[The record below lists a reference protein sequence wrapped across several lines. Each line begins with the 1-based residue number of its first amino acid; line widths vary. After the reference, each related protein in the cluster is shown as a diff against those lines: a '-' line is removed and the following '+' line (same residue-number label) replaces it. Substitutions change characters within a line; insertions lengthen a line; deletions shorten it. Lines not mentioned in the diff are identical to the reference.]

1 MASAGEPSSLQH
13 GVASNASKA
22 KRRRINQQPSSGNAF
37 NQHLSLPDLPLGPQ
51 TAAESVRWAPQLLD
65 QLAAHS
71 KKYFGVDFAL
81 QAEERLR
88 CGICLRTDYSGLG
101 SPEEAL
107 SKILVAVQSHSFAEF
122 QCDPKK
128 FCCQRAGDIE
138 SCCRQVLLSHEGVFK
153 PSCVHG
159 DILERCPPEVLKLWN
174 TMQHAAKE
182 RANAKVDSGDDIN
195 SSFLDEGRAFVRQ
208 ALATLTLRMSTK
220 GARQKFLNAPC
231 HAHQSKCP
239 VIQKTKPR
247 LCLLWKST
255 SFLQSCLAS

>member
-13 GVASNASKA
+13 GVASNASTA

-51 TAAESVRWAPQLLD
+51 TAAESVRRAPQLLD

-101 SPEEAL
+101 SPGEAL
-107 SKILVAVQSHSFAEF
+107 SKILVAVQSHSFAEL
-122 QCDPKK
+122 QSDPKK
-128 FCCQRAGDIE
+128 FCCQRAGGIE

-153 PSCVHG
+153 PSCAHG

-174 TMQHAAKE
+174 TMQDAAKE